1 MKPSITY
8 KGTGGR
14 KTIFM
19 NISLIG
25 GDGRGDEI
33 CYISFSLAREY
44 FGKQAF
50 IQQNQNCVSF
60 KQCTWLPHLNQL
72 SSDEN
77 DMLLIGSLSLSG
89 VLLLLLVLQTIGV
102 ICFVRKNRS
111 RKNAVKKDVN
121 PLYDV
126 VSDSEHK
133 AVPLC

>member
-1 MKPSITY
+1 
-8 KGTGGR
+8 
-14 KTIFM
+14 M

-102 ICFVRKNRS
+102 ACFVRKNRS
-111 RKNAVKKDVN
+111 RENVVKEDVN
-121 PLYDV
+121 PLYGADNAEDAAEENNRR
-126 VSDSEHK
+126 VSNSENYDYMG
-133 AVPLC
+133 V